1 MRGGAFAGSFYDGL
15 RAGRGEWMIEPVGQN
30 VNKAK
35 TNVINH
41 KIVADALSDD

>member
-1 MRGGAFAGSFYDGL
+1 MHIYILCNGL
-15 RAGRGEWMIEPVGQN
+15 PIAPVGQN